1 MEKILNEKV
10 KYFNG
15 WKSNIVYFYND
26 LYKQRIIF
34 IFPKKGIYLCPKIIN
49 KFFLDYFKIKNCISE
64 NSVAA
69 RMTLIEHK
77 NENIIIIILHQRD
90 VEEYKQIAALSHEAL
105 HATAEILISRGMKLD
120 NNLTQVEEP
129 FCYMIEWI
137 MSKLLFFLR

>member
-10 KYFNG
+10 KYFKK

-26 LYKQRIIF
+26 LYKQRIVF
-34 IFPKKGIYLCPKIIN
+34 IFPKEGIYLYPKFVN
-49 KFFLDYFKIKNCISE
+49 QFFLDYYKIKDCICE

-69 RMTLIEHK
+69 RMVSIENR

-90 VEEYKQIAALSHEAL
+90 IDYYKQIAALSHEAL